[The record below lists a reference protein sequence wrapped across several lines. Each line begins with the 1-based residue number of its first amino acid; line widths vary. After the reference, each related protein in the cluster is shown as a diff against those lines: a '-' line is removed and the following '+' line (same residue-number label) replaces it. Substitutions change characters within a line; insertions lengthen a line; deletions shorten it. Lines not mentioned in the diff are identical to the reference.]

1 MRVATGEN
9 GGGGLWV
16 VERVSDPLRCGGLHA
31 RRLQQNTG
39 TQLLATGDDTAGEV
53 EGGRRRREGA
63 RPCGRDGR
71 ERGRVAHAQRLA
83 APTTVSC
90 RALFLAF
97 LIHQCYALV
106 TAMAA
111 VLEEERA
118 GVPGQ
123 VHPGHPCAPE
133 GDRKDDAAGAGR
145 MRHEQ

>member
-53 EGGRRRREGA
+53 EGGRRRREGS
-63 RPCGRDGR
+63 RPCRRDVR
-71 ERGRVAHAQRLA
+71 ERGRAAPTQRLA
-83 APTTVSC
+83 VPRTVSC

>member
-1 MRVATGEN
+1 MRVATGED

-16 VERVSDPLRCGGLHA
+16 VERVRDPLRCGGLHA
-31 RRLQQNTG
+31 RRVQQNTG
-39 TQLLATGDDTAGEV
+39 TQLLATGNDTAGEV
-53 EGGRRRREGA
+53 EGGRRRREP
-63 RPCGRDGR
+63 R
-71 ERGRVAHAQRLA
+71 
-83 APTTVSC
+83 TVSC

-106 TAMAA
+106 SAMSA

-118 GVPGQ
+118 GAPGQ